1 MVRFSLALRPEDPK
15 QTTYLLPDKIEHYK
29 YTPTP
34 SGRGFWTLC
43 WRDAVETMIRS
54 GALWLPFHLIH
65 ALMLI
70 YVDLF
75 RSGAHMRAARRQTV
89 AHALLPQ
96 QIGSLLRRRVS
107 QELEVLR
114 DSLRTVPQGALDP
127 NAHLIRRLT
136 RREWADLKA
145 GGGLSV
151 PGAAAIVVVPPVH
164 KNMLRPDRPPA
175 SDCSDGGRPLSTF
188 CEDMSQEYVTMSSR
202 RKIPIYHGA
211 VVWPNPAERDAV
223 RSLFKEMV
231 GLERKARYKATIFT
245 KSSEKASPVSEST
258 STSTNGEKAGLVG
271 ETDTGP
277 KSNKVERAKGLDKAS
292 DAYLLRSTRDTVVR
306 ADTAPLCIA
315 LWRLRIWFGQGWDR
329 GMWGGWEKRART
341 REEMMGDPEGRQSLS
356 TSVADDPS
364 VGP

>member
-1 MVRFSLALRPEDPK
+1 M
-15 QTTYLLPDKIEHYK
+15 TYLLPDKIEHYK
-29 YTPTP
+29 YAPIP

-43 WRDAVETMIRS
+43 WRDAVETMIRI
-54 GALWLPFHLIH
+54 GDVPIYFLPHPVLSID
-65 ALMLI
+65 I
-70 YVDLF
+70 F

-96 QIGSLLRRRVS
+96 QIASLLRRRIS

-114 DSLRTVPQGALDP
+114 ESLRTVPQGILDP
-127 NAHLIRRLT
+127 NAQIIRRLT

-145 GGGLSV
+145 SGRLSV

-164 KNMLRPDRPPA
+164 KNMLKPKPNRPPPT
-175 SDCSDGGRPLSTF
+175 SDDWKDGDRPLSTF
-188 CEDMSQEYVTMSSR
+188 CEDVSREYVTTSSR

-211 VVWPNPAERDAV
+211 AVWPDPAERDAM
-223 RSLFKEMV
+223 RLLFKEIV
-231 GLERKARYKATIFT
+231 GLERRARYKATIT
-245 KSSEKASPVSEST
+245 SKSPEKASSISK
-258 STSTNGEKAGLVG
+258 STNGERSGLVE
-271 ETDTGP
+271 ETDAGP
-277 KSNKVERAKGLDKAS
+277 KSKKIERAKGLDKAS

-329 GMWGGWEKRART
+329 GMWGGWEKPART
-341 REEMMGDPEGRQSLS
+341 REELIGHLKGNQGLS
-356 TSVADDPS
+356 TSVAGDPS